1 MPKLNYLVVGYQ
13 LAFLA
18 LVLVC
23 SYFVVVA
30 LASRL
35 FVREEVLLPR
45 YEPPP
50 GASPAVAA
58 WLFERGNLSRAV
70 AAAVVN
76 MAAKGYLKIEQS
88 GELYSLT
95 RLGPE
100 VSLSLEPEE
109 DALARTLFKGYDC
122 FDFDEPTPELRVAL
136 KEFRWALID
145 TTYFS
150 PHIALSV
157 PAWIIS
163 GFGILF
169 ALLQGNYHPLFR
181 GYGTMLSAM
190 AFGCLIV
197 AVRTLPGTLDKA
209 VSRLPGSTAPL
220 RPWTGADS
228 MTLNLMVAALGGVAF
243 LALQST
249 TTAALL
255 TAAFVGVNAAFFYAL
270 QGPTSAGRKV
280 MTQLAGYR
288 KFLAEVDADAISR
301 TNPIETTPA
310 KLNPKHAYALAF
322 HLDLGWGEQFVTSI
336 ADMVECAQVFGKIWR
351 FQRLDVP

>member
-1 MPKLNYLVVGYQ
+1 MLKFNDLVIGYQ

-23 SYFVVVA
+23 AYFALVA
-30 LASRL
+30 LAPRL
-35 FVREEVLLPR
+35 FDRQEVVVSR

-58 WLFERGNLSRAV
+58 WLFERGKLARAM
-70 AAAVVN
+70 AAAIVN
-76 MAAKGYLKIEQS
+76 MAAKGYVKIEQS
-88 GELYSLT
+88 DDLYSIT

-109 DALARTLFKGYDC
+109 DALSRTLFKGYDC
-122 FDFDEPTPELRVAL
+122 FDFDEPTPELQEAL
-136 KEFRWALID
+136 KEFRWALLD

-150 PHIALSV
+150 PHVAWSI

-163 GFGILF
+163 GLGIVF
-169 ALLQGNYHPLFR
+169 ALLQGNYHPVFR
-181 GYGTMLSAM
+181 GYEATLIVM

-209 VSRLPGSTAPL
+209 VSRLPGSAAPL

-228 MTLNLMVAALGGVAF
+228 MTFTLMAAALAGVAF
-243 LALQST
+243 LALLST
-249 TTAALL
+249 TPTAFL
-255 TAAFVGVNAAFFYAL
+255 TAAFVAVNAAFFYAL
-270 QGPTSAGRKV
+270 QGPTAAGRKI
-280 MTQLAGYR
+280 TAQLAGYR
-288 KFLAEVDADAISR
+288 QFLAEVDADAIGR
-301 TNPIETTPA
+301 TNSPETTPSQ
-310 KLNPKHAYALAF
+310 LSQKHAYALAF

-336 ADMVECAQVFGKIWR
+336 ADVIESAQVFGYIWR
-351 FQRLDVP
+351 HS

>member
-1 MPKLNYLVVGYQ
+1 VPAFNYSVIGYQ
-13 LAFLA
+13 LALLA

-23 SYFVVVA
+23 TYFFAVA
-30 LASRL
+30 LAARL
-35 FVREEVLLPR
+35 FVRQEPLVPS

-58 WLFERGNLSRAV
+58 WLFERGKLSRAV
-70 AAAVVN
+70 AAAIVN

-88 GELYSLT
+88 GDFYSLT

-109 DALARTLFKGYDC
+109 DALARTLFKGFDC
-122 FDFDEPTPELRVAL
+122 FDFDEPTPQLRVAL
-136 KEFRWALID
+136 KEFRWALTD

-150 PHIALSV
+150 PHIALSI
-157 PAWIIS
+157 PAWILS

-169 ALLQGNYHPLFR
+169 ALLQGNYRPLFR
-181 GYGTMLSAM
+181 GYGPMLNVM

-209 VSRLPGSTAPL
+209 ISRLPGSTEPL

-228 MTLNLMVAALGGVAF
+228 MTVNLMAAALGGVAF

-249 TTAALL
+249 TRPPSSPLPSWL
-255 TAAFVGVNAAFFYAL
+255 SMPAFSMRCKD
-270 QGPTSAGRKV
+270 QRQP
-280 MTQLAGYR
+280 
-288 KFLAEVDADAISR
+288 
-301 TNPIETTPA
+301 
-310 KLNPKHAYALAF
+310 
-322 HLDLGWGEQFVTSI
+322 
-336 ADMVECAQVFGKIWR
+336 VE
-351 FQRLDVP
+351 RL